1 MKNAVVICEF
11 NPLHIGHAKL
21 LAKARETGAENVICV
36 MSGNAVQRGELACL
50 DKYTRARHAV
60 LAGADVV
67 VELPAEYTLSAAP
80 LFALGG
86 VRIANSI
93 RDAVLVFG
101 SECGD
106 IATLEKLVALTQD
119 EDVNSRIKEAVK
131 KGAGYPAAVAEATGE
146 SDLLGKPNNTL
157 GMEYIRAIIN
167 TGRKISAFTIK
178 RENAPDKDAPNGY
191 PTSSA
196 LREAAMNGEKPDP
209 LLLPSFVAKDFEK
222 HIPDDGKLYAVLR
235 YILTSESRKDVC
247 DDAEGL
253 GNRLSRVA
261 EKAET
266 YGEFC
271 SLAAAKRYT
280 RARVKRLALNTAV
293 NNTFTHGQL
302 AEKPVNFVNLLAV
315 ADGKENVLSEISL
328 PVAVSRRTRA
338 RFADDFAVTA
348 RVDALFKAVRYDYG
362 DPLPFGK

>member
-1 MKNAVVICEF
+1 MTNAVVICEF

-50 DKYTRARHAV
+50 DKYTRAKHAL
-60 LAGADVV
+60 LAGADAVI
-67 VELPAEYTLSAAP
+67 ELPAEYTLSAAP

-86 VRIANSI
+86 VKTANNI

-106 IATLEKLVALTQD
+106 IAALERLASVTD
-119 EDVNSRIKEAVK
+119 DRDVNARIKEAVK
-131 KGAGYPAAVAEATGE
+131 KGMGYPAAVAEATGE
-146 SDLLGKPNNTL
+146 NDLLCKPNNTL
-157 GMEYIRAIIN
+157 GMEYIRAIVN
-167 TGRKISAFTIK
+167 TGRKISAFTVK
-178 RENAPDKDAPNGY
+178 RENAPDADAPHGY
-191 PTSSA
+191 PTSSS
-196 LREAAMNGEKPDP
+196 LREAAKEGLCVDP
-209 LLLPSFVAKDFEK
+209 YLLPSFVAKDFEEHK
-222 HIPDDGKLYAVLR
+222 LCDEKLYAVLR
-235 YILTSESRKDVC
+235 YILTSEKRTDIY

-253 GNRLSRVA
+253 GNRLSRAA
-261 EKAET
+261 EQAET
-266 YGEFC
+266 YEEFC

-280 RARVKRLALNTAV
+280 RARVKRLALNIAV
-293 NNTFTHGQL
+293 NNTYSHRQL

-315 ADGKENVLSEISL
+315 ADGKEDVLSQILL

-348 RVDALFKAVRYDYG
+348 RVDALFRAARYPYD
-362 DPLPFGK
+362 DSLPFKK